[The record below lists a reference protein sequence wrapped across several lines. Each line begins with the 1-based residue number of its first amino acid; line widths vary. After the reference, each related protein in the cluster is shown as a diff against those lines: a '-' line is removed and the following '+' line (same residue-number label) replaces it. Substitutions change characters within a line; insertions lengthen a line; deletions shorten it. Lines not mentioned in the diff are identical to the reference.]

1 MVEKVLQKDIQ
12 KNTILV
18 NKKKGGNDM
27 AAKTANVLA
36 RVEPDVKEKAEAIMA
51 QLGVPA
57 SVVINML
64 YKQII
69 MTKSIPFSVAI
80 PAEPI
85 ARNEMNKKQFDE
97 MMRIGLAQAKAG
109 ESIPAEEFFEGLM
122 EELEL

>member
-1 MVEKVLQKDIQ
+1 
-12 KNTILV
+12 
-18 NKKKGGNDM
+18 M

-69 MTKSIPFSVAI
+69 MTKSIPFSLSI

-85 ARNEMNKKQFDE
+85 ARDEMNQKQFDE
-97 MMRIGLAQAKAG
+97 MMNIGLAQAREGK
-109 ESIPAEEFFEGLM
+109 STPAEKVFKDIM
-122 EELEL
+122 EDDF

>member
-1 MVEKVLQKDIQ
+1 
-12 KNTILV
+12 
-18 NKKKGGNDM
+18 M

-51 QLGVPA
+51 QLGIPA

-69 MTKSIPFSVAI
+69 MTKSIPFSLSI

-85 ARNEMNKKQFDE
+85 ARDEMSQRQFDE
-97 MMRIGLAQAKAG
+97 MMSIGLAQAKKG
-109 ESIPAEEFFEGLM
+109 ESTSAEEFFKSLM
-122 EELEL
+122 EEVDL

>member
-1 MVEKVLQKDIQ
+1 
-12 KNTILV
+12 
-18 NKKKGGNDM
+18 M

-51 QLGVPA
+51 QLGIPA

-69 MTKSIPFSVAI
+69 MTKSIPFSLSI

-85 ARNEMNKKQFDE
+85 ARDEMNQKQFDE
-97 MMRIGLAQAKAG
+97 MMSIGLAQAKKG
-109 ESIPAEEFFEGLM
+109 ESISAEDVFKNLL
-122 EELEL
+122 EEVDI